1 MVGRNPGR
9 GGHRPGLP
17 GLRQGQ
23 RQRPPAD
30 PQGQH
35 PSNWLA
41 THWIAF
47 NQNQAQCT
55 PCHGSYT
62 DPNFTGGTTGI
73 NCFSCHAQQT
83 PPVLAPL
90 HPAGWQTVG
99 NIPFHGTVAKAAA
112 SLTAGFN
119 HCSQCHGVQY
129 NNPVSAAGI
138 GPFTCFTCH
147 TTAPH
152 PPLPWHNSPT
162 ENGMNHATTDPSN
175 AAECAKCHLDGNN
188 PRARTSSSSW
198 SRPPPARP
206 RAASTTP
213 CATATTPGT
222 STSGRCPRTTASP
235 PCLPGPTAGF
245 AYCVTCHDYT
255 DASGAGPSCEACHTT
270 APHPPAAAWTN
281 PADTNNS
288 HEFTNQGNAPE
299 CAKCHTGGA
308 NSSLQPSPPAPAGTA
323 PGCFNN
329 TLCHGANP

>member
-1 MVGRNPGR
+1 M
-9 GGHRPGLP
+9 
-17 GLRQGQ
+17 
-23 RQRPPAD
+23 
-30 PQGQH
+30 
-35 PSNWLA
+35 
-41 THWIAF
+41 
-47 NQNQAQCT
+47 
-55 PCHGSYT
+55 GSRT
-62 DPNFTGGTTGI
+62 D
-73 NCFSCHAQQT
+73 
-83 PPVLAPL
+83 
-90 HPAGWQTVG
+90 
-99 NIPFHGTVAKAAA
+99 
-112 SLTAGFN
+112 
-119 HCSQCHGVQY
+119 
-129 NNPVSAAGI
+129 NPVSAAGI

-188 PRARTSSSSW
+188 LSADIKQFLV
-198 SRPPPARP
+198 PAP
-206 RAASTTP
+206 AGTAPGCFNNTLCHGDNPGHIYQWALPQNHGIAAMS
-213 CATATTPGT
+213 
-222 STSGRCPRTTASP
+222 
-235 PCLPGPTAGF
+235 LPGPTTGF

-329 TLCHGANP
+329 TLCHGANL